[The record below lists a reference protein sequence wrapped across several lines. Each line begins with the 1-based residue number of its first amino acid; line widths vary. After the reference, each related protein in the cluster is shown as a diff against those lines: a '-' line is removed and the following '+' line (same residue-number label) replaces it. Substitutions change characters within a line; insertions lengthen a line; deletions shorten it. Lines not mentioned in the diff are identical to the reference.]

1 MPFDVDSSKLYRLLC
16 VLFTHHAHVNNFLTL
31 LHILWFSFP
40 RDVGPQ
46 LKIEIIIKLK
56 NIFSVEFNEVLV
68 SLSSFHND
76 DHIDSLGY
84 PQS

>member
-1 MPFDVDSSKLYRLLC
+1 M
-16 VLFTHHAHVNNFLTL
+16 
-31 LHILWFSFP
+31 
-40 RDVGPQ
+40 GPQ